1 MIWVAVSYYKDGS
14 YAFSPPYYTRDAA
27 LEHALDDVDYRAAS
41 YSLMLS
47 VAPEDIIG
55 QRARAEGE

>member
-47 VAPEDIIG
+47 VAP
-55 QRARAEGE
+55 